1 METTHHETH
10 SGGHPLPWRIK
21 QTRMGYLHDYVVAF
35 FLLVGA
41 IVLFVFQP
49 ITFINYVII
58 GLIGLAVFLILMV
71 ELHITSSTLV
81 IDHDKVLLSHGIMS
95 RSESSAAFQNV
106 ADFHTHQNIHERMFG
121 YGTLTIN
128 TSGGKQP
135 LEFHKVKH
143 PHKVCDALLKLAH
156 THTMNVKGGS
166 HDASTHKNHS

>member
-1 METTHHETH
+1 MTNQETH
-10 SGGHPLPWRIK
+10 SGAQSLPWKIK

-35 FLLVGA
+35 FLVVGA
-41 IVLFVFQP
+41 VALFIIQSAE
-49 ITFINYVII
+49 FINVII
-58 GLIGLAVFLILMV
+58 WSLLVLALFLVLVV
-71 ELHITSSTLV
+71 ELHVKSPTLLV
-81 IDHDKVLLSHGIMS
+81 DHDKVLLAHGILS
-95 RSESSAAFQNV
+95 RSESSAAFQNI
-106 ADFHTHQNIHERMFG
+106 ADFHTHQTVHERMFG